1 MSGFTVRE
9 YRAEDIPALKALWL
23 ACFDDTPRFV
33 DEFFAALP
41 AIGGGVV
48 SEGADE
54 ILGAAYTIDALEL
67 VSGGAVAAKV
77 GYIYGVGVYEAA
89 RGQGIGA
96 ALDRAVYGLSRARG
110 AEIITTLPA
119 EDSLYGWYEDILGVK
134 AAFYR
139 ESRVY
144 DCAARYEACAEAVRI
159 STAEYGAARESM
171 FSDTPHIRLSPAAL
185 EFEETLLSEYG
196 GGLYAVGGGIAA
208 GCMEDGRA
216 VIKELLLPA
225 VGADVPGT
233 QGARESA
240 AQGAACAVGAAMGA
254 GAVVL
259 LTPAEHGEKY
269 IAADAPFPAGCIWN
283 LSFD

>member
-1 MSGFTVRE
+1 MSGYTLRE

-48 SEGADE
+48 AEGEGE

-185 EFEETLLSEYG
+185 EFEEALLSEYG

-269 IAADAPFPAGCIWN
+269 IAADAALPAGCIWN

>member
-1 MSGFTVRE
+1 MSGYTLRE

-48 SEGADE
+48 AEGEGE

-134 AAFYR
+134 AALCR

-144 DCAARYEACAEAVRI
+144 DCAARDKAYAGVARI
-159 STAEYGAARESM
+159 SAAEYGAARESM
-171 FSDTPHIRLSPAAL
+171 LSDTPHIRLSPAAL

-196 GGLYAVGGGIAA
+196 
-208 GCMEDGRA
+208 DGRA

-269 IAADAPFPAGCIWN
+269 IAADAALPAGCIWN